1 MNSRRQFSIGNV
13 KIGGDAPIV
22 VQSMTNTDTLD
33 VAATAS
39 QIERMAKAGAEM
51 VRVTV
56 PSMKEVETLRT
67 VKGRLA
73 ETGAG
78 SIPLIADVHFNP
90 KVAEAV
96 APIVD
101 KVRINPGNFTDKR
114 NFSEKAMSE
123 EEYQAALERMAS
135 RARPL
140 IDICRENGTAI
151 RVGINHGSL
160 CDRIVGRYGNTP
172 EAMVA
177 SAMEWLEICTAYG
190 FGNIVVSMKSS
201 NVLTMM
207 EATRLLHARMLERN
221 LDFPLHLGVTE
232 AGNGVEGRAKSAA
245 GIGALLLSG
254 IGDTIRVSL
263 TEDPENEPPFAHKLV
278 SSLKNII
285 PESVRINGTTLH
297 FHDDESDYERWLCR
311 AAAVTCNAH
320 SRSKLTSLELSNP
333 NFTKAQISET
343 ENIILQ
349 SCRIRLVNTEFI
361 ACPSCGRTQYDI
373 QTVLSKVKER
383 FSGHPNLKIGV
394 MGCIVN
400 GPGEMADA
408 DFGIVGATR
417 GLVCVYEGK
426 RRISAP
432 IEVGAALDLLE
443 RTIENSLE
451 R

>member
-278 SSLKNII
+278 SS
-285 PESVRINGTTLH
+285 
-297 FHDDESDYERWLCR
+297 
-311 AAAVTCNAH
+311 
-320 SRSKLTSLELSNP
+320 
-333 NFTKAQISET
+333 
-343 ENIILQ
+343 
-349 SCRIRLVNTEFI
+349 
-361 ACPSCGRTQYDI
+361 
-373 QTVLSKVKER
+373 
-383 FSGHPNLKIGV
+383 
-394 MGCIVN
+394 
-400 GPGEMADA
+400 
-408 DFGIVGATR
+408 
-417 GLVCVYEGK
+417 
-426 RRISAP
+426 
-432 IEVGAALDLLE
+432 
-443 RTIENSLE
+443 
-451 R
+451 